1 MAGRKG
7 GRVSFP
13 CDTTSEL
20 GVIGSVIE
28 AQGNR
33 WSSVERDML
42 TDAGAIILAD
52 AVDGLLADRQPV
64 ELATVAR
71 QCGDMAL
78 VGKAMESA
86 AGGLDYHLGILRE
99 KRGLRALQS
108 IASTTQSMVQSLDT
122 ERRSVAA
129 DIAEAGFR
137 TIADTRAAMAAI
149 AGSERRSPKDAL
161 KHVLDRLEAA
171 DRGEHP
177 PCIKTEIHG
186 VDALLDG
193 GIQRYFMLTVG
204 ARSGVGKTALALWLT
219 AAACRAGK
227 SVLYGSRELPSAM
240 IAHRLLC
247 LESRTGIRLSDGT
260 RGIPES
266 KRPAVLTAHKR
277 IAGWPLDIRDDI
289 STVEQ
294 LIGAASRTNPDMLV
308 VDHVGIFGV
317 SQRKGASPFE
327 DTTRKSNLLRDFSK
341 DTGIPTIVLAQLN
354 RAAVDAESPGLH
366 HLKQSGAL
374 EEDSRV
380 VLLLSVS
387 DPEVARDTDRMEIDV
402 AKNTIGRCGVVTVD
416 FQKNTGRFDQYREPF
431 DP

>member
-1 MAGRKG
+1 M
-7 GRVSFP
+7 SFP

-52 AVDGLLADRQPV
+52 AIDGLLADRQPV
-64 ELATVAR
+64 EFATVAR

-86 AGGLDYHLGILRE
+86 AGGLGFHLQILRE

-108 IASTTQSMVQSLDT
+108 IGATIQSTVETLDV
-122 ERRSVAA
+122 ERRSIAA

-137 TIADTRAAMAAI
+137 TIADTRAAMAAL
-149 AGSERRSPKDAL
+149 AGSEQRSPKDAL

-186 VDALLDG
+186 IDALLDG
-193 GIQRYFMLTVG
+193 GIQKHFMLTIG

-227 SVLYGSRELPSAM
+227 TVVFGSRELPAAM
-240 IAHRLLC
+240 VAHRLLC

-260 RGIPES
+260 RGIHES
-266 KRPAVLTAHKR
+266 KRPAVLSAHRR
-277 IAGWPLDIRDDI
+277 IAGWSLDIRDDI

-308 VDHVGIFGV
+308 VDHVGIYGT

-327 DTTRKSNLLRDFSK
+327 DMTRKSNLLRDFAK
-341 DTGIPTIVLAQLN
+341 DTGIATVVLAQLN

-380 VLLLSVS
+380 VLLLSVA

-416 FQKNTGRFDQYREPF
+416 FQKSTGRFDQYHEPPD

>member
-1 MAGRKG
+1 MT
-7 GRVSFP
+7 FP
-13 CDTTSEL
+13 SEPTSEL
-20 GVIGSVIE
+20 AVVGNVIDAHGT
-28 AQGNR
+28 GWPR
-33 WSSVERDML
+33 VERDML
-42 TDAGAIILAD
+42 TDSKAIILAD
-52 AVDGLLADRQPV
+52 AIDGLLANRQPV
-64 ELATVAR
+64 EVATVAR
-71 QCGDMAL
+71 RCGDTEL
-78 VGKAMESA
+78 VGRAMESA
-86 AGGLDYHLGILRE
+86 AGGLDYHLAILRE
-99 KRGLRALQS
+99 KRALRALQS

-122 ERRSVAA
+122 ERRSVAT
-129 DIAEAGFR
+129 DIAETCFR
-137 TIADTRAAMAAI
+137 SIADLRTATAELT
-149 AGSERRSPKDAL
+149 GSEQRSPKDAL
-161 KHVLDRLEAA
+161 KTVLDRLEAA

-186 VDALLDG
+186 IDALLDG
-193 GIQRYFMLTVG
+193 GIQKHFMLTIG

-227 SVLYGSRELPSAM
+227 SVLYGSRELPAAM

-260 RGIPES
+260 HGIHES
-266 KRPAVLTAHKR
+266 KRPAIFAANKR

-294 LIGAASRTNPDMLV
+294 LIGAASRTNPDMMV

-317 SQRKGASPFE
+317 SQRKGATPFE
-327 DTTRKSNLLRDFSK
+327 DMTRKSNLLRDFAK
-341 DTGIPTIVLAQLN
+341 DSGIPTIVLAQLN
-354 RAAVDAESPGLH
+354 RAAADAESPGLQ

-380 VLLLSVS
+380 VLLLSVA

-416 FQKNTGRFDQYREPF
+416 FQKNTGRFEQYHEPPD